1 MDLPY
6 LTPDLPGSGGS
17 LRAWPED
24 FEVEE
29 IPLYPFSGE
38 GEHVYFRVRKRGIDT
53 FECVRRIAAATG
65 VAERSFA
72 YAGLKDGRAVTVQWM
87 STASATEEQIRA
99 VRAPKL
105 EILEVTRHK
114 NRLKL
119 GHLRGNRFTLRVRD
133 ARPGHLPRV
142 EAILDV
148 LLRRGAPN
156 YFGEQRFGTRLNS
169 WKCGEAIL
177 RGDYDRFVTLLL
189 GGPSPR
195 EKDPYLTEARRLFDA
210 GKLEQAYRKMPI
222 RQRIEKKAL
231 HALLR
236 FGEAERAYFAIPK
249 RMRQMF
255 VSSFQSYLFN
265 RIVSNRVQEID
276 RVRVGDLAYL
286 HRNGAVFLVE
296 ETGTTQPR
304 CRAFEISP
312 SAPVLGTKS
321 ILAEGE
327 PGENERRVLAENRVG
342 PEDFDV
348 GGGLNAT
355 GQRRSMRLPLRDVAL
370 EPVDETGYVL
380 RFSLPP
386 GSYATSVMREIL
398 KT

>member
-1 MDLPY
+1 
-6 LTPDLPGSGGS
+6 LTADLPGTGGV
-17 LRAWPED
+17 LRSWPED
-24 FEVEE
+24 FQVEE
-29 IPLYPFSGE
+29 LPLYPFTGD

-53 FECVRRIAAATG
+53 FECVRRVAAATG
-65 VAERSFA
+65 TAERSFA

-87 STASATEEQIRA
+87 SASAATEEQIRN

-119 GHLRGNRFTLRVRD
+119 GHLRGNRFSLRIRG
-133 ARPGHLPRV
+133 AEPGYRPRV

-148 LLRRGAPN
+148 LVRRGAPN
-156 YFGEQRFGTRLNS
+156 FFGEQRFGTRLNS
-169 WKCGEAIL
+169 WKCGQAIL
-177 RGDYDRFVTLLL
+177 RGDYDLFVKHLL
-189 GGPSPR
+189 GGPSVR
-195 EKDPYLTEARRLFDA
+195 EKDPYLTEARRLFDE
-210 GKLEQAYRKMPI
+210 GKLQEAYKKMPI
-222 RQRIEKKAL
+222 RQRIEKKSL
-231 HALLR
+231 HALIR
-236 FGEAERAYFAIPK
+236 FEDAERAYFAIPK

-255 VSSFQSYLFN
+255 LSSFQSYLFN
-265 RIVSNRVQEID
+265 RIVANRVQEID
-276 RVRVGDLAYL
+276 RVREGDLAYL

-296 ETGTTQPR
+296 ETETTQPR

-321 ILAEGE
+321 ILAQGK
-327 PGENERRVLAENRVG
+327 PGRNELEVLEEERVG
-342 PEDFDV
+342 PGDFDV

-355 GQRRSMRLPLRDVAL
+355 GQRRSMRAPLRDVTL
-370 EPVDETGYVL
+370 DPLDETSYVL

-386 GSYATSVMREIL
+386 GTYATSVMREIL